1 VKYGGNMG
9 VILLAMTIGGLIV
22 AAILLA
28 VSYFAKLSWLRTF
41 VFGGVTVWLI
51 GYVILLFVASI
62 FSEEQNLGLNQPKEF
77 CGFYLDCHLHTAVL
91 DVRKTKQIGDKTANG
106 EFYVVKVKVFSDAKN
121 PSIALRLLEPKAE
134 VKDENGKIYTRN
146 LEAENEL
153 PTAKIPLS
161 QDVKTNEPFEKEIVY
176 DLPIDA
182 KNQRLD
188 ISEGYGIDKVIEAVL
203 IGDEDSILHKRNYF
217 KLKEQ
222 SQIADVK

>member
-1 VKYGGNMG
+1 MG
-9 VILLAMTIGGLIV
+9 VILLVMTIGGLII

-28 VSYFAKLSWLRTF
+28 VSYFAKLNWLKTF
-41 VFGGVTVWLI
+41 VFGGVTVWLV

-134 VKDENGKIYTRN
+134 VTDKDGKTYIRI

-153 PTAKIPLS
+153 PTAKVPLN
-161 QDVKTNEPFEKEIVY
+161 QDVKTNDPFEKEIVF
-176 DLPIDA
+176 DLPTDA
-182 KNQRLD
+182 KNPRLD
-188 ISEGYGIDKVIEAVL
+188 ISEGYGIDKAIEAVL
-203 IGDEDSILHKRNYF
+203 IGDEDSFLHKRNYF
-217 KLKEQ
+217 NLETSEKL
-222 SQIADVK
+222 AVK